1 MLEILRALRLLRPLL
16 RLRWWMLALLTLL
29 GLLTA
34 LSEGFSI
41 SLVIPLLASGTE
53 GAQQN
58 TNYWF
63 ARLFSRFSGDQR
75 AMIIAAL
82 FLAGVALKNAL
93 SYAYGLLSRWLN
105 AAISHRLRSGILTQV
120 LSLSQLYLDAQE
132 SGKLINT
139 LGSETWRMASAL
151 SILADMLINL
161 CMVLIFGAL
170 LLAISLKLALVCV
183 VFFLFVSLV
192 TMLVTRRV
200 KRLGREAVE
209 ANGVFAQRMLETFN
223 GLRVIRLY
231 GRETFEQDR
240 FDNASRGVRKTF
252 FRVDR
257 LSSVVPALSE
267 VLAAIFFVTLLVIA
281 MKNPAELGATLVFLV
296 LLYRLHARIKSL
308 DSQRVA
314 LESLAASVEEVRSL
328 LDSTGKPFL
337 RSGDKRLTSLTP
349 GIRFEDVSLAYDTA
363 TDHALKAVT
372 LSIRTGE
379 TTALVG
385 SSGAGKSSV
394 ASLICRLYDPTSG
407 RVTVGDRDLRDLDL
421 AWWRSQ
427 IAVVSQDVHLFNTS
441 VAENIA
447 YGKPGAGRDDVLQA
461 AKRAQASQFIEALPQ
476 GYETNLGER
485 GLRLSG
491 GQRQRIALARALIR
505 DPEILILDE
514 ATNALDLISEHLVQD
529 ALEVFAAGRT
539 VIVIAHR
546 ISTIENADQV
556 IVLDGGKVLEYGK
569 VQDLVASG
577 GYFSRLYAL
586 QFKKR
591 QAPAEVK
598 NSAIPD

>member
-1 MLEILRALRLLRPLL
+1 MSAILRALRLLGPVL

-41 SLVIPLLASGTE
+41 SLIIPLLASGTE

-58 TNYWF
+58 TNSWF
-63 ARLFSRFSGDQR
+63 ARLFSTFSGYER
-75 AMIIAAL
+75 TMIIATC

-93 SYAYGLLSRWLN
+93 SYSYGLLSRWLN
-105 AAISHRLRSGILTQV
+105 AAISHRLRSGILNQV

-139 LGSETWRMASAL
+139 LGTETWRMASAL
-151 SILADMLINL
+151 STLADMLINL

-170 LLAISLKLALVCV
+170 LLAISLKLALVCAF
-183 VFFLFVSLV
+183 FFLFLSLV

-200 KRLGREAVE
+200 KRLGNEAVE
-209 ANGVFAQRMLETFN
+209 ANRVFTQRMLETFN
-223 GLRVIRLY
+223 GLRVIRLF
-231 GRETFEQDR
+231 GREAFEQDR
-240 FDNASRGVRKTF
+240 FDKASRSVRKTF

-257 LSSVVPALSE
+257 LSSMAPALSE
-267 VLAAIFFVTLLVIA
+267 VFAAIFFVTLLVIA
-281 MKNPAELGATLVFLV
+281 NPAELGTTLVFLV
-296 LLYRLHARIKSL
+296 LLYRMHARIKDL
-308 DSQRVA
+308 DTQRVV
-314 LESLAASVEEVRSL
+314 LESLAASVEDVRAL
-328 LDSTGKPFL
+328 LDPTGKPFL

-349 GIRFEDVSLAYDTA
+349 GIKFENVSLAYDTA
-363 TDHALKAVT
+363 TDHALQDIT

-385 SSGAGKSSV
+385 SSGAGKSSI

-407 RVTVGDRDLRDLDL
+407 RVIVNDHDLRDLDL

-427 IAVVSQDVHLFNTS
+427 IAVVSQEVHLFNTS

-447 YGKPGAGRDDVLQA
+447 YGKPGVERDDVLQA
-461 AKRAQASQFIEALPQ
+461 AKRAQASEFIEALPE

-556 IVLDGGKVLEYGK
+556 IVLDGGRVLESGK

-577 GYFSRLYAL
+577 GYFSKLYAL

-591 QAPAEVK
+591 HAPAEVE

>member
-591 QAPAEVK
+591 HAPAEVK